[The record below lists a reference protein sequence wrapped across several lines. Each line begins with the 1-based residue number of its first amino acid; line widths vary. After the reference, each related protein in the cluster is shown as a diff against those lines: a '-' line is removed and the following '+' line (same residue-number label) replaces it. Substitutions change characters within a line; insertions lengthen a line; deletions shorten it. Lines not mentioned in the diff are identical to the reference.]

1 MTIRRNTSNTP
12 KSNKYNKWN
21 IIVYTYF
28 HCTVNK
34 HPLFMF
40 PPPPPMMFEKPWVI
54 LNLLAH
60 QESAEIKDG
69 ACTFS
74 DVSGMP

>member
-1 MTIRRNTSNTP
+1 MEYYR
-12 KSNKYNKWN
+12 
-21 IIVYTYF
+21 VYILSLHSKQAPTF
-28 HCTVNK
+28 HVSTA
-34 HPLFMF
+34 
-40 PPPPPMMFEKPWVI
+40 PPMMFEKPWVI